1 MKTNKLDAN
10 RIKLYATA
18 LSFLGTDASP
28 KDEAPDD
35 LACAESVSKVINTA
49 FPNCI
54 KGSVSTAELFNQLDN
69 SKDFYRVLEF
79 KAGDVIISPT
89 GKGNGKIPN
98 GHVGIISEFEEI
110 MSNSSAT
117 GTWEANFTIKSW
129 VERYR
134 TKGGYP
140 IYSFRKS

>member
-18 LSFLGTDASP
+18 LSYLGTDASP

-35 LACAESVSKVINTA
+35 FGCADSVSKVLLAT
-49 FPNCI
+49 FPNII
-54 KGSVSTAELFNQLDN
+54 KGSVSTAELFKQLDN

-79 KAGDVIISPT
+79 KCGDIIISPT
-89 GKGNGKIPN
+89 GMGKGTIPN
-98 GHVGIISEFEEI
+98 GHVGIVSEFDEI
-110 MSNSSAT
+110 MSNSST
-117 GTWEANFTIKSW
+117 SGKWEANFTLKSW